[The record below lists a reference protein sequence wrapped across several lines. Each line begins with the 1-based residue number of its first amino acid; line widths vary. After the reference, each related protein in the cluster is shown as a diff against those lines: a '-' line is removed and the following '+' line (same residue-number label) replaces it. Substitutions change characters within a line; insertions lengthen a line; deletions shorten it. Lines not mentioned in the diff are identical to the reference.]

1 MWKYCLFHNISFK
14 YGFSVF
20 PWWNLVEIQTMV
32 SCKFPFILF
41 KTPWDGNSFTYH
53 KIVVLW
59 KAILYKKLHPCYN
72 FHLSPMFQC
81 NRLAKSLVLHS
92 EPLFIYV
99 GNKMFPQKSNFF
111 LFIFFLQLTSVVT
124 LQQNCILHFF
134 FPKAFSRLNSR
145 IM

>member
-1 MWKYCLFHNISFK
+1 MYNNNGAEMWKYCLFHNISFK

-59 KAILYKKLHPCYN
+59 KAIVYKKLHPCYN
-72 FHLSPMFQC
+72 FHLSPMLQC
-81 NRLAKSLVLHS
+81 NRLAKSVVLHS

-111 LFIFFLQLTSVVT
+111 LFFIFFTVDFSCNT
-124 LQQNCILHFF
+124 TTELHIAFF
-134 FPKAFSRLNSR
+134 FPQS
-145 IM
+145 I